1 MPLYETIEDRLQEQS
16 VSGKLKEAWKVD
28 VWSFAPYTT
37 TGDLLLGRN
46 GMLRAICEVKRRYNA
61 RDKYETYIISRSKL
75 ERISAMSKSL
85 NTKGLLVVQFDD
97 VLVWHDATSALV
109 YETRWGGRY
118 DREDPNDLEL
128 MVHIPIYSLKGV
140 TSDHKEDTN

>member
-16 VSGKLKEAWKVD
+16 VSEKLKEAWNLD
-28 VWSFAPYTT
+28 VWSLAPYAT
-37 TGDLLLGRN
+37 TGDLLLGKD
-46 GMLRAICEVKRRYNA
+46 GVLKAICEVKRRYNA

-75 ERISAMSKSL
+75 RRISATAEAL
-85 NTKGLLVVQFDD
+85 NTKGLLVVQFEDA
-97 VLVWHDATSALV
+97 LVWHDATSSLV

-128 MVHIPIYSLKGV
+128 MVHIPLDKLKTV
-140 TSDHKEDTN
+140 EP